1 MNKSKFLAAILF
13 STVFIFANSAYAA
26 DSLIKREATNL
37 DENYQTK
44 VTLTFNLPTAEDKA
58 VDVVVVADTALKE
71 LGMANDVYAKVAD
84 FAHQLDTLTGSKKAN
99 IALVLYGLGSETVFG
114 LTDAASVTGDFVTAK
129 ITEKTSWINSHSF
142 GANVQSGVERG
153 KAILDASTTGTAK
166 KDRHI
171 ILLTDGSAT
180 LYNNADGV
188 SASVVY
194 NGGGSNLYP
203 MSNMDSNGDVGS
215 TSRATTSTTLFAAND
230 EDYAET
236 FDAMFARGSEI
247 EAIAAKAYKYQKSQY
262 TAEEKAE
269 IAELIAANNVSVFTG
284 SQVNDLE
291 QYPFTSTEIGA
302 YMGAKALKA
311 AADAGYGVH
320 TIGYLYEWG
329 FEDDGSF
336 CLKLIAIPSRGFVEW
351 TGNLGDLYFHES
363 KTVTPDQFTSDF
375 AEIADGMFDAAPL
388 FVIQDEIGY
397 GTYEDGTPYNFNFV
411 DDLDKM
417 SITVDG
423 VALAKTKTEDGLY
436 GFAND
441 DYEFILMHQE
451 ENGEAKEAIGILSQ
465 LSNLTGKVV
474 ITYYEELTPET
485 RKTEPGEYLNLNASN
500 RSLVYQGEQLLE
512 ELEPISVAY
521 TVGAQS
527 NPKTDDDIMFIVI
540 PAVVVLGFAGIV
552 ARRELMQRR

>member
-1 MNKSKFLAAILF
+1 MKKSKILAAILF

-26 DSLIKREATNL
+26 DSLVKREATDL
-37 DENYQTK
+37 DENFQTK
-44 VTLTFNLPTAEDKA
+44 VTLTFNLPTAEDKD
-58 VDVVVVADTALKE
+58 VDVVVVADMALKG
-71 LGMANDVYAKVAD
+71 LGMDNDVYAKIAD
-84 FAHQLDTLTGSKKAN
+84 FAHQLDVLTGSKKAN
-99 IALVLYGLGSETVFG
+99 IALVLYGLGSETIFD

-129 ITEKTSWINSHSF
+129 ITEKATWISSHSF

-166 KDRHI
+166 NNRHI
-171 ILLTDGSAT
+171 VLLTDGSAT

-194 NGGGSNLYP
+194 DGGGSNLYP

-215 TSRATTSTTLFAAND
+215 ASRETTSTTLFAAND

-247 EAIAAKAYKYQKSQY
+247 EAIAAKAYKYQKSNY

-269 IAELIAANNVSVFTG
+269 IAELAAANNVSIFTKN
-284 SQVNDLE
+284 QVSDLA

-311 AADAGYGVH
+311 AADAGYGIH

-329 FEDDGSF
+329 FADDGSF
-336 CLKLIAIPSRGFVEW
+336 ILKLIAIPSRGFVEW
-351 TGNLGDLYFHES
+351 AGGLGELYFHES
-363 KTVTPDQFTSDF
+363 KTVTPDEFTSDF
-375 AEIADGMFDAAPL
+375 EDIADGMFGSAPL
-388 FVIQDEIGY
+388 LGIQDEIGY
-397 GTYEDGTPYNFNFV
+397 GTYEDGTPYDFNFV
-411 DDLDKM
+411 NDLEKM

-423 VALAKTKTEDGLY
+423 VALTKTKADDNLY

-441 DYEFILMHQE
+441 DYEFILMYQE
-451 ENGEAKEAIGILSQ
+451 DDGEAKEAVGIMTQ

-485 RKTEPGEYLNLNASN
+485 RKTEPGEYTNLNASN
-500 RSLVYQGEQLLE
+500 RSLVYQDEQLLE

-521 TVGAQS
+521 IIGAQS

-540 PAVVVLGFAGIV
+540 PTVVVLGFAGIV